1 MKAAKLLVVEDDLHI
16 SEIVTLYAEKAG
28 HQVITAHDG
37 IEGLVRFYDDNPDLI
52 ILDLMLPE
60 MEGWS
65 LCREVRKHGAT
76 PVIILSAKTEPYDK
90 MKGFELGADD
100 YVVKPFD
107 PQELMA
113 RIMAVL
119 RRTSPD
125 IPYLNIV
132 QLNNL
137 TIDMNQYLVLFPDAA
152 ITLPPKELEL
162 LHYFSRYPN
171 RLFTRQQL
179 LEQVWGYD
187 YEGNPR
193 TVDVHV
199 KRIREKLRAHSTNWC
214 ITTKRGIGYKLE
226 EAASGEKNR

>member
-1 MKAAKLLVVEDDLHI
+1 MKAAKLLIVEDDLHI

-28 HQVITAHDG
+28 HQVIAAYDG
-37 IEGLVRFYDDNPDLI
+37 IEGLVRFYDESPDLI

-65 LCREVRKHGAT
+65 LCREVRKHGGT

-119 RRTSPD
+119 RRASPD
-125 IPYLNIV
+125 VPYLNIV

-137 TIDMNQYLVLFPDAA
+137 TIDMNQYLVLFPDAT

-162 LHYFSRYPN
+162 LYFFCRYPN

-179 LEQVWGYD
+179 LEQVWGYE
-187 YEGNPR
+187 YEGDHR
-193 TVDVHV
+193 TVDVHI
-199 KRIREKLRAHSTNWC
+199 KRIREKLRARSSNWS

-226 EAASGEKNR
+226 EVSGEVIS